1 MRTMTQR
8 QALDQLPDDS
18 MVKKI
23 MLHILNTPRPD
34 FTELDREIDE
44 EVQQRLEKM
53 DEVTRRRVLVTPSY

>member
-8 QALDQLPDDS
+8 EALDQLPDDS

-23 MLHILNTPRPD
+23 MLHILNTPKPD

-44 EVQQRLEKM
+44 ETDRWLNSL
-53 DEVTRRRVLVTPSY
+53 DEVTRRRVLATPSY

>member
-23 MLHILNTPRPD
+23 MLHILNTPKPD
-34 FTELDREIDE
+34 FTELDRQIDE
-44 EVQQRLEKM
+44 ENKRW
-53 DEVTRRRVLVTPSY
+53 RS

>member
-23 MLHILNTPRPD
+23 MLHILNTPKPD
-34 FTELDREIDE
+34 FTELDRQIDE
-44 EVQQRLEKM
+44 ETQKWLDSL
-53 DEVTRRRVLVTPSY
+53 DETTRKRVLVTPSY

>member
-23 MLHILNTPRPD
+23 MLHILNTPKPD
-34 FTELDREIDE
+34 FTELDRQIDE
-44 EVQQRLEKM
+44 EEEKWLAGL
-53 DEVTRRRVLVTPSY
+53 DETTRRRVLATPSS